1 MGAWCIYSEIEVQ
14 KGVVSLD
21 HRLTIVALIFI
32 DIMLWGMYALMCWA
46 NAGIAT
52 PAVMAGCNG

>member
-1 MGAWCIYSEIEVQ
+1 M
-14 KGVVSLD
+14 KLD
-21 HRLTIVALIFI
+21 TRLTIVALIFI

-46 NAGIAT
+46 NAGVAM